1 MEQSPLATPRAPHCY
16 RCSVCCAQLHHF
28 SCRGWLQW
36 NKCVLSL
43 LRWRLLYCPLVCTP
57 DREKS
62 LPIAGCL
69 CDHCTD
75 LQVHSCP
82 RSRTWANK
90 AQTPSALIRSALWHP
105 DTPAQR
111 ISNSLQKGREG
122 DQYLLLFCED
132 IYKCNKFQNTDFQIW
147 HLSLIHPVTVSNV

>member
-1 MEQSPLATPRAPHCY
+1 MLCMLCPTAPFFMQRVTSVEQMCTLFAQMETAVLP
-16 RCSVCCAQLHHF
+16 F
-28 SCRGWLQW
+28 SMYT
-36 NKCVLSL
+36 
-43 LRWRLLYCPLVCTP
+43 RL
-57 DREKS
+57 REKS

-75 LQVHSCP
+75 LQVQSCP

-90 AQTPSALIRSALWHP
+90 AQTPSALIRSALLWALWHP

-111 ISNSLQKGREG
+111 ISNSLQKDREG